1 MIKVKEKNEQRLCW
15 IEFILRADNSLTVQ
29 LTVPLRMAPCHL
41 SVSIDTANVLSESA
55 LAALMA
61 ALIISR
67 SVGSYE
73 YLVSNRNSEQVMT
86 P

>member
-67 SVGSYE
+67 SMDWCE
-73 YLVSNRNSEQVMT
+73 YLVNSNQNSK
-86 P
+86 